1 MLSGRRAA
9 LLGALG
15 VLVGLVVLGVFAVP
29 EVTAFGPDEASQHI
43 PASAPIRIEFDRP
56 MDRISVETRLKLE
69 PVIAGEV
76 TWEDNTLLYHPF
88 ESWPIGQE
96 ISVGLQAG
104 ARSTRFLPVLNSL
117 AWSFQVGEPR
127 LAYLWPSGSAAD
139 LYTLDLTTR
148 KRSRLTETEAG
159 VIDYSLS
166 SDGTSIVY
174 SALHADGSSEIR
186 IIDLTSG
193 ADNLLYEC
201 DPDSRCQNPVISPDR
216 TLLAFEQFE
225 WETSMA
231 GRRVPGERQVWLL
244 ELTNEADPIRVEPK
258 EQVANSPNWS
268 PGGILT
274 YYNDSLSAV
283 TFLEPAGL
291 EPLNMVPNG
300 LGFLGAWSPD
310 GEFLILPEIVFPT
323 ASEQEDGNQ
332 LDFFSHLYRIEPAT
346 MNVEDLSLGMVEDAS
361 PAYSPDGE
369 WIAFGRKF
377 LDERWTPGRQVW
389 IMRADGTRPRPITD
403 DPDYSHASLAW
414 NPDSYR
420 LAYMR
425 LSQTDPNEM
434 PEIWMINRDGEAH
447 EFLVEGGYLPHW
459 IP

>member
-1 MLSGRRAA
+1 MLNGQRVA
-9 LLGALG
+9 LLGASG
-15 VLVGLVVLGVFAVP
+15 VLVGLVALGVFAVP
-29 EVTAFGPDEASQHI
+29 EVTAFGPDAASQHI

-56 MDRISVETRLKLE
+56 MDRISVETRLSVE
-69 PVIAGEV
+69 PDLPGEV

-117 AWSFQVGEPR
+117 NWSFQVGESR
-127 LAYLWPSGSAAD
+127 LAYLWPSGSPAD
-139 LYTLDLTTR
+139 LYSLDLTTQ

-174 SALHADGSSEIR
+174 SALHEDGTSEIR
-186 IIDLTSG
+186 FIDLTTS
-193 ADNLLYEC
+193 ADDLLYEC
-201 DPDSRCQNPVISPDR
+201 GADSRCQSPVISPDG
-216 TLLAFEQFE
+216 TLLAFEQFV
-225 WETSMA
+225 WEISAA

-244 ELTNEADPIRVEPK
+244 ALSDEADPIRVQPE
-258 EQVANSPNWS
+258 EQVANSPKWS
-268 PGGILT
+268 PSGILT
-274 YYNDSLSAV
+274 FYNDSLSAV
-283 TFLEPAGL
+283 TFIEPAGL
-291 EPLNMVPNG
+291 QLLNMVPNG
-300 LGFLGAWSPD
+300 LGFLGSWSPD
-310 GEFLILPEIVFPT
+310 GEFLILPEIVFPPV
-323 ASEQEDGNQ
+323 SEQEGGDH
-332 LDFFSHLYRIEPAT
+332 LDFFSHLYRIESTT
-346 MNVEDLSLGMVEDAS
+346 MEVDDLSLGMVEDAS

-389 IMRADGTRPRPITD
+389 IMRSDGSQPRPITD
-403 DPDYSHASLAW
+403 DPDFSHASLVW
-414 NPDSYR
+414 NPDSSR

-425 LSQTDPNEM
+425 LSQTAPNEM
-434 PEIWMINRDGEAH
+434 PEIWMIDREGEAH
-447 EFLVEGGYLPHW
+447 QFLVEGGYLPQW

>member
-1 MLSGRRAA
+1 MFSGQRAA

-15 VLVGLVVLGVFAVP
+15 VLVGLVALGVFAVP
-29 EVTAFGPDEASQHI
+29 EVTAFGPNTASQHI
-43 PASAPIRIEFDRP
+43 PAGAPIRIEFDRP
-56 MDRISVETRLKLE
+56 MDRISVETRLSVE
-69 PVIAGEV
+69 PDLPGEV

-96 ISVGLQAG
+96 ISVELQAG

-117 AWSFQVGEPR
+117 NWSFQVGEPR
-127 LAYLWPSGSAAD
+127 LAYLWPSGSSAD
-139 LYTLDLTTR
+139 LYTLDLTTQ
-148 KRSRLTETEAG
+148 KRTRLTETEAG

-174 SALHADGSSEIR
+174 SALDENGTSEIR
-186 IIDLTSG
+186 IIDLTTG
-193 ADNLLYEC
+193 ADDLLYEC
-201 DPDSRCQNPVISPDR
+201 DVDSRCQSPVISPDG

-225 WETSMA
+225 WETSAA

-244 ELTNEADPIRVEPK
+244 ALANDADPIRVQPE
-258 EQVANSPNWS
+258 EQVTNSPNWS

-274 YYNDSLSAV
+274 FYNDSLSAV
-283 TFLEPAGL
+283 TFIEPAGL

-300 LGFLGAWSPD
+300 LGFLGSWSPD
-310 GEFLILPEIVFPT
+310 GEFLILPEIVFPE
-323 ASEQEDGNQ
+323 ASEQEGGNQ

-346 MNVEDLSLGMVEDAS
+346 MDVEDLSLGMVEDAS

-369 WIAFGRKF
+369 WIAFGRKY

-389 IMRADGTRPRPITD
+389 IMRADGSQPRPITD
-403 DPDYSHASLAW
+403 DPDFGHASLVW
-414 NPDSYR
+414 NPDSFR

-425 LSQTDPNEM
+425 LSQSDPNEM
-434 PEIWMINRDGEAH
+434 PEIWMIDRDGETH
-447 EFLVEGGYLPHW
+447 QFLVEGGYLPQW

>member
-1 MLSGRRAA
+1 MLSGQRAA

-29 EVTAFGPDEASQHI
+29 EVTAFGPDAASQHI

-56 MDRISVETRLKLE
+56 MDRISVETRLTLE
-69 PVIAGEV
+69 PEIPGEV

-88 ESWPIGQE
+88 ESWPTGQE
-96 ISVGLQAG
+96 ISIRLQAG
-104 ARSTRFLPVLNSL
+104 ARSTRFLPVLSSL
-117 AWSFQVGEPR
+117 GWSFQVGEPR

-139 LYTLDLTTR
+139 LYTLDLTTQ

-159 VIDYSLS
+159 VTDYSLS

-174 SALHADGSSEIR
+174 SALHADGTSEIR
-186 IIDLTSG
+186 IIDLTTG
-193 ADNLLYEC
+193 ADNPLYEC
-201 DPDSRCQNPVISPDR
+201 DPGSRCQSPVISPDQ

-225 WETSMA
+225 WETSAA
-231 GRRVPGERQVWLL
+231 GRRVPGERHVWLL
-244 ELTNEADPIRVEPK
+244 ALTNEEDPKRVEPE
-258 EQVANSPNWS
+258 EQVANSPKWS

-300 LGFLGAWSPD
+300 LGFLGSWSPD
-310 GEFLILPEIVFPT
+310 GEYLILPEIVFPT

-346 MNVEDLSLGMVEDAS
+346 MDVEDLSLGMVEDAS

-377 LDERWTPGRQVW
+377 LDDRWTPGRQVW
-389 IMRADGTRPRPITD
+389 IMRADGSQPRPITD
-403 DPDYSHASLAW
+403 DPDFSHASLAW
-414 NPDSYR
+414 NPDSSR

-425 LSQTDPNEM
+425 LSQADSNEM
-434 PEIWMINRDGEAH
+434 PEIWMIDRDGEAH
-447 EFLVEGGYLPHW
+447 EFLVEGGYLPQW